1 MPYNNL
7 SEEGTANLSFFNI
20 ANYKFYICGLFISLP
35 LFLSVSGSGFSL
47 PDSHYKMSGIPLHL
61 NIISLLI
68 ILPHIKY
75 SNSFFLVFFLF
86 LSYLILS
93 AFQTFD
99 RVQIFVQSV
108 YFFIFYFCLNSLNRT
123 QIISISRGAI
133 YSLLVF
139 CIAHLLSIIINSGGS
154 PTGMLSQ
161 GSEIWGFKIY
171 QSYLTYPA
179 VMTLGLFLYVNDID
193 YNNKLFWIFV
203 FVVMCIELALIRR
216 VGLGIFF
223 IFLILYRP
231 HITFLLGI
239 VIVFIT
245 LLSIIYEFGLD
256 LNEVLDAA
264 SIIIG
269 RIFDGDFT
277 RKMTWERSIGYL
289 NEVDILL
296 IGNGLNNHSHNWFM
310 HTLTGQGIFYSIA
323 LFSSIAY
330 VLKDFFVHTRYEIK
344 QLMFIIIFIMIDWN
358 LNANLYQPY
367 YAGMFALVFI
377 TTKKSSIYKKNI
389 NEI

>member
-7 SEEGTANLSFFNI
+7 SEEGMANFSIFNI
-20 ANYKFYICGLFISLP
+20 SNVKFYICGFFISLP
-35 LFLSVSGSGFSL
+35 LFLSVSGSGISL
-47 PDSHYKMSGIPLHL
+47 PNSHYEMSGIPLHL

-86 LSYLILS
+86 LSYLTLS
-93 AFQTFD
+93 VFQTFD
-99 RVQIFVQSV
+99 RVLISVQSV

-133 YSLLVF
+133 CSLLVF
-139 CIAHLLSIIINSGGS
+139 CIMHLLSIIINSGGS
-154 PTGMLSQ
+154 PIGMLSQ

-203 FVVMCIELALIRR
+203 FVVMCIELVLIRR

-231 HITFLLGI
+231 HITFLLVI
-239 VIVFIT
+239 MIVFLA
-245 LLSIIYEFGLD
+245 LLNFIYEFGFD
-256 LNEVLDAA
+256 FSEALNAA
-264 SIIIG
+264 SRIIE

-289 NEVDILL
+289 NEIDILL

-310 HTLTGQGIFYSIA
+310 HTLTAHGIFYSIV
-323 LFSSIAY
+323 LFSSAAY
-330 VLKDFFVHTRYEIK
+330 VLKDFFVHTRFKIK
-344 QLMFIIIFIMIDWN
+344 PLIFIIIFIMIDWN

-367 YAGMFALVFI
+367 YAGMLALVFI
-377 TTKKSSIYKKNI
+377 SIKKPSINKMNI
-389 NEI
+389 NRI